1 MYEQMSSKE
10 LSKLFLEYYQQDWKK
25 RSEAA
30 RILGYINDQEEI
42 NRLTPYIMELALDT
56 NRFIRINLAH
66 SIKRIVLEYNI
77 INEDIFVLLYLWANT
92 PIAIL
97 SEMARRIISSLDIE
111 IVSKYILSLSLKLY
125 SSEPIKV
132 MYALFSMGLIST
144 INPEYITNTLP
155 EIIAIATG
163 HRYKLIQLLAIEI
176 LEEFANTEKE
186 HIVSKFVY
194 VYRVYVYL
202 EYKKEKPQFKRGT
215 VEYILYKY
223 FKKQLTKEEIDDLI
237 YDLTQF
243 KTPVVKIILMLF
255 YTHFKPLKE
264 LLDENKNLSK
274 MLLEEVL
281 QQIKNDNFMIKLSAI
296 LLFSKIVTVEN
307 VYQHLSKRDIDEF
320 FKIIEDVLATE
331 SNYLLKGTSL
341 EALCNLVKWSGFQYI
356 LEKIEEIIDKIDI
369 ESIMN
374 EGYLCYYNGVCV
386 LLKLNKKCP
395 STKSSPYFDTDTIK
409 EISSLGIDD
418 YRYMI
423 LDIITSVRRS
433 VWIGGW
439 LDRFYSG
446 KYLGNLLHIK
456 PEYST
461 NVLDTI
467 KYLIRDNY
475 FIVRSLGAWILRIV
489 AQLNTSIPEDLIIDT
504 LILFDDRFSQG
515 RLEYVLFWKT
525 VLEKSPHLFDNEN
538 ICREVAYEM
547 ITKYLNDRHE
557 VLREAYLNILEE
569 SGIVEKYPSIK
580 YFKNYHNISEEERKE
595 LFRKYWDHKELRK
608 AIAVAIKLKLRESIK
623 NKKYSAIREYLDMI
637 SHMEIHREIFYI
649 LYELILL
656 KHMGFKEADEI
667 IKKIRDKHSTIPYY
681 LEEKLFLNIMEPII
695 VVRYYK
701 LKRLLAMIKEK
712 FHISYNLI
720 NKVKEIAIYE
730 HICGKNA
737 EMALKIL
744 SNIEDDE
751 SKAIVKEELELKE
764 YMEKKSIVE
773 IKYKKLENMDW
784 KDIYLIIQYLP
795 TEGKLIIPDHLN
807 LEDFLNKAMDILE
820 NEDKVT
826 VKIKI
831 IDYLISEIQENERL
845 LNMLLGNKDL
855 FRILYNLCSDNN
867 HLLFKRVII
876 LLEELASVE
885 EGWLERN
892 IIEYYKGE
900 WGNKKP
906 LRHLLHM
913 LYEDIPMYFKLDILR
928 AIREIIK
935 DRVEHCKRLCG
946 EIRKMLEEGKI
957 SKEEILSKYM
967 DMIGIHT
974 ITSPHNII
982 CQNMDNVALIVNAIF
997 SGDIKKQPWDLIKST
1012 LDIILLMCESVL
1024 LDENIVST
1032 VLKKLLEYY
1041 EVLKDEEITYL
1052 YLYIKRL
1059 LERSNYNIEKLGE
1072 EYLKKYR
1079 ELERRIVI

>member
-1 MYEQMSSKE
+1 MYEEMSQKD
-10 LSKLFLEYYQQDWKK
+10 LSQLFLEYYQQDWKK

-30 RILGYINDQEEI
+30 RILGYINDEEEI

-66 SIKRIVLEYNI
+66 SIKKIVLEHNI
-77 INEDIFVLLYLWANT
+77 INEDIFVLLYLWANS

-97 SEMARRIISSLDIE
+97 SEMARRIISSLDIH
-111 IVSKYILSLSLKLY
+111 IVSRYILSLSLKLY

-144 INPEYITNTLP
+144 INPEYTTNTLP
-155 EIIAIATG
+155 EIMAIATG

-176 LEEFANTEKE
+176 LEEFVNMKKE
-186 HIVSKFVY
+186 HLVSTFVY
-194 VYRVYVYL
+194 VYRLYVYL
-202 EYKKEKPQFKRGT
+202 QYKKEKPQFKRGSI
-215 VEYILYKY
+215 EYILYKY
-223 FKKQLTKEEIDDLI
+223 FKKQLTKEEIEDLI
-237 YDLTQF
+237 YDLTQSQ
-243 KTPVVKIILMLF
+243 TPGKKIILLLL
-255 YTHFKPLKE
+255 YTHFKPLRE
-264 LLDENKNLSK
+264 LLDENETLSK
-274 MLLEEVL
+274 TVLQEVL

-320 FKIIEDVLATE
+320 FKVIEDNLTE
-331 SNYLLKGTSL
+331 GNYLLKGTSL
-341 EALCNLVKWSGFQYI
+341 EALCNLMKWGNSQYI
-356 LEKIEEIIDKIDI
+356 LEKIEEIMDKIDI

-386 LLKLNKKCP
+386 LLKLNKCP
-395 STKSSPYFDTDTIK
+395 STKSSPYFDIDTIK

-418 YRYMI
+418 YRYLI

-433 VWIGGW
+433 VWISGW

-456 PEYST
+456 PEYSV

-475 FIVRSLGAWILRIV
+475 FIVRNLGAWILRTV
-489 AQLNTSIPEDLIIDT
+489 AQLDTSFPEDFIIDT
-504 LILFDDRFSQG
+504 FILFDDRFPQG
-515 RLEYVLFWKT
+515 RLEYMLFWKT
-525 VLEKSPHLFDNEN
+525 VLERSPHLFDNEN
-538 ICREVAYEM
+538 ICREMAYEM
-547 ITKYLNDRHE
+547 IAKYLNDRH
-557 VLREAYLNILEE
+557 VILRETYLNILEE
-569 SGIVEKYPSIK
+569 SGITEKYPTLK
-580 YFKNYHNISEEERKE
+580 YFKDFHSISEEEKKE
-595 LFRKYWDHKELRK
+595 LFKKYWGCKELRK
-608 AIAVAIKLKLRESIK
+608 AIAVAIKWKLKEYIK
-623 NKKYSAIREYLDMI
+623 NKKYNAIREYLDMI
-637 SHMEIHREIFYI
+637 SHMEIHREIFYM

-656 KHMGFKEADEI
+656 KHMGFKEVEKI
-667 IKKIRDKHSTIPYY
+667 INNIKNKHLTIPYY
-681 LEEKLFLNIMEPII
+681 LEEKLFFNINEPLI

-701 LKRLLAMIKEK
+701 LKRLLAMIKEG
-712 FHISYNLI
+712 FYISYNLI
-720 NKVKEIAIYE
+720 NKVKETAIYE

-764 YMEKKSIVE
+764 YMEKKSILE

-784 KDIYLIIQYLP
+784 KDIYLIIEYLP
-795 TEGKLIIPDHLN
+795 TEGKLIIPDHFD

-831 IDYLISEIQENERL
+831 IDYFINEIHENERL

-855 FRILYNLCSDNN
+855 FKILYNLCSDNN
-867 HLLFKRVII
+867 HLLFKRVMI
-876 LLEELASVE
+876 LLEELASLE

-892 IIEYYKGE
+892 IIEYYKEG
-900 WGNKKP
+900 WDNKKP
-906 LRHLLHM
+906 LRYLLYM
-913 LYEDIPMYFKLDILR
+913 LYEDIPLYFKLDILR
-928 AIREIIK
+928 AVREIIK
-935 DRVEHCKRLCG
+935 DRVEQCKKLCR

-957 SKEEILSKYM
+957 SKEEILSKYRE
-967 DMIGIHT
+967 IVGIYT
-974 ITSPHNII
+974 ITSPYNIL
-982 CQNMDNVALIVNAIF
+982 CQNMDNVAFIVNAIF
-997 SGDIKKQPWDLIKST
+997 SGDIKKQPWDIIKST
-1012 LDIILLMCESVL
+1012 LDILLLMCKYVL
-1024 LDENIVST
+1024 LDEKIIST

-1041 EVLKDEEITYL
+1041 EVLKDEEIAYL
-1052 YLYIKRL
+1052 YLYIRRL
-1059 LERSNYNIEKLGE
+1059 LERSNFNIEKLGE
-1072 EYLKKYR
+1072 EYLRRYKK
-1079 ELERRIVI
+1079 LERRVVI